1 MFSNAK
7 TRVYSQWLQSAFCT
21 VQINFHILILHVIK
35 MFYCTIL
42 KPRFVLSWI
51 SAWDPII
58 QMKPIWQNFC
68 IVLFFPK
75 DLLLFSLIEV
85 NLQVVLVLP
94 RTLLIY
100 SICIRLRTLGTQL
113 HDEVSKQV
121 KAFVETQVKTRKA
134 VLIFFLF

>member
-1 MFSNAK
+1 
-7 TRVYSQWLQSAFCT
+7 
-21 VQINFHILILHVIK
+21 
-35 MFYCTIL
+35 
-42 KPRFVLSWI
+42 
-51 SAWDPII
+51 
-58 QMKPIWQNFC
+58 MKPIWQNFC

>member
-1 MFSNAK
+1 M
-7 TRVYSQWLQSAFCT
+7 
-21 VQINFHILILHVIK
+21 
-35 MFYCTIL
+35 
-42 KPRFVLSWI
+42 
-51 SAWDPII
+51 
-58 QMKPIWQNFC
+58 
-68 IVLFFPK
+68 
-75 DLLLFSLIEV
+75 EV

-134 VLIFFLF
+134 VLIFCPILAPVKNKTLLYKHQ